1 MKNKRTSDFSTLDL
15 EKIDLQKKDFSKT
28 DLSNLD
34 LSKIGKTFSSSKKKN
49 AKKLKKIAVINE
61 IID

>member
-34 LSKIGKTFSSSKKKN
+34 LSKNLFWLQKKN